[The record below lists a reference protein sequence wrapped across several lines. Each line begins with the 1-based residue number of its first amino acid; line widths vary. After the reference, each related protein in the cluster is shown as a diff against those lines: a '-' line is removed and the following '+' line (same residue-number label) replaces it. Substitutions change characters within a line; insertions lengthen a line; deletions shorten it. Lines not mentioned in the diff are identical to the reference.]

1 MNQIKKYTN
10 FLQYSFEGC
19 ANLEQLNLKN
29 LGNYI
34 EERKCWTTS
43 VQSEIATM
51 TDSYGIGLPMT
62 TEYGELNI
70 FDFSGTEGMEKELEL
85 SGDISSNS
93 DINWQQETC
102 ICDLG
107 DRCNFGSVNSVI
119 SLSLLIIC
127 TFISNYSVIW

>member
-1 MNQIKKYTN
+1 M
-10 FLQYSFEGC
+10 
-19 ANLEQLNLKN
+19 EQLNLKK

-62 TEYGELNI
+62 TEYGELNV

-93 DINWQQETC
+93 KINWQQETC

-107 DRCNFGSVNSVI
+107 DRCNFGSINSVI